1 MTLRSLHKTVKIVA
15 ILLWIIA
22 ILILAIAIINHQ
34 FWSLMPIIAYN
45 YVQNYLG
52 WIIVTA
58 FALTICGLILK
69 IFLENR

>member
-1 MTLRSLHKTVKIVA
+1 M
-15 ILLWIIA
+15 A

-45 YVQNYLG
+45 HVQNYLG
-52 WIIVTA
+52 WIIVIA
-58 FALTICGLILK
+58 FALTICSLILK